1 MSRANYTASLT
12 SNSSLTVGTI
22 AVGAGGYPYATSS
35 YGNFI
40 QSMSDLGGNYSSIT
54 LTSDLTQ
61 YVGYQFVPYFTSA
74 SIVYSSSLYSK
85 YGDLNI
91 TFSPQYGD
99 KIIMSDFA
107 GITQDLD
114 VYSFSGNTITVVGD
128 ILSNWVDNPK
138 LVKTF
143 LLLRKYQDEQ
153 NVIITYNKPP
163 GQTSYGFLI
172 PNTVSPQITNNINT
186 LQAAVQSQLLS
197 TQTAVTTQ

>member
-1 MSRANYTASLT
+1 
-12 SNSSLTVGTI
+12 
-22 AVGAGGYPYATSS
+22 
-35 YGNFI
+35 
-40 QSMSDLGGNYSSIT
+40 MSDLGGNYSSIT